1 MDALKKYTVDEIMA
15 ALKTKEKQQERD
27 RRKYL
32 NSQEARIQ
40 YAKVYYEANKE
51 KILAQQRSRRAAAAA
66 EVNSTD

>member
-1 MDALKKYTVDEIMA
+1 MDALKKYTVEEIVSAM
-15 ALKTKEKQQERD
+15 KTKEKQQQRD

-51 KILAQQRSRRAAAAA
+51 KILARQKERRAAAAV
-66 EVNSTD
+66 VNSD